1 MCCRDDCAYLATITG
16 IVSGVVLGVLYSL
29 GFVATG
35 IIFWVL
41 LLIGVGGL
49 FLAPV
54 YALISTGEGEK
65 RCFCANRRLGIVGA
79 VGAIIASAV
88 GLVIQFIAPVIA
100 VAIAIGL
107 AVLFA
112 VILLVSLICI
122 AKCACE

>member
-1 MCCRDDCAYLATITG
+1 MCCRDDCVYLATITG

-29 GFVATG
+29 GFIATG

-41 LLIGVGGL
+41 LLIGVAGL

-54 YALISTGEGEK
+54 YALIANGEDEK
-65 RCFCANRRLGIVGA
+65 RCVCANRRLGIVGS

-88 GLVIQFIAPVIA
+88 GLIIEFIAPVIA
-100 VAIAIGL
+100 VAIVIGV

-112 VILLVSLICI
+112 VIVLVSLICI